1 MKYPWLELAQQIQS
15 IAQAGLTFC
24 ENKYDIERYQQLQ
37 KMAGQILAD
46 FTDTEMEKVEQLFLN
61 ETGYQ
66 TPKVDVRGTVFREDK
81 ILLVRETIDNCWS
94 LPGGWAD
101 VGLTPR
107 EVVEKE
113 VQEEA
118 GLEVRAE
125 RIVAILDKKC
135 HPHPPSPFY
144 VYKIFFL
151 CKEVGGNLGGG
162 METSE
167 VQFFG
172 LDELPELSVERNTVS
187 QIQLMF
193 DFVRNPEKEVV
204 FD

>member
-1 MKYPWLELAQQIQS
+1 MKYPWLEVAQQIQS

-37 KMAGQILAD
+37 KMAGQIMAD

-61 ETGYQ
+61 QTGYQ
-66 TPKVDVRGTVFREDK
+66 TPKVDVRGVVFRDHK

-101 VGLTPR
+101 VGHTPR

-118 GLEVRAE
+118 GLDVRAE
-125 RIVAILDKKC
+125 RIVAVLDKKC

-151 CKEVGGNLGGG
+151 CKEVGGALGGG

-193 DFVRNPEKEVV
+193 DFLKNPDKEIV

>member
-37 KMAGQILAD
+37 KMAGQIMAD

-61 ETGYQ
+61 QTGYQ
-66 TPKVDVRGTVFREDK
+66 TPKVDVRGVVFRDHK

-101 VGLTPR
+101 VGHTPR

-118 GLEVRAE
+118 GLDVRAE
-125 RIVAILDKKC
+125 RIVAVLDK
-135 HPHPPSPFY
+135 
-144 VYKIFFL
+144 
-151 CKEVGGNLGGG
+151 
-162 METSE
+162 
-167 VQFFG
+167 
-172 LDELPELSVERNTVS
+172 
-187 QIQLMF
+187 
-193 DFVRNPEKEVV
+193 
-204 FD
+204 